1 MHAPTLEAAS
11 DLGARNGRTLRSV
24 VLPMIFPSVVAGS
37 IFTFSLSLGDYITAQ
52 IVGGKTVMLGNVVQ
66 TTYVTN
72 LPFAAAVATIPVII
86 VLLYLLVVRKSGA
99 LENL

>member
-1 MHAPTLEAAS
+1 MPLIKVTTT
-11 DLGARNGRTLRSV
+11 N
-24 VLPMIFPSVVAGS
+24 LPANSTSFP
-37 IFTFSLSLGDYITAQ
+37 LQ
-52 IVGGKTVMLGNVVQ
+52 GNQ
-66 TTYVTN
+66 YEY